1 MLRLPTLALPYP
13 RVIPNFFQLLLYGTF
28 GKIKFDLFLKNFKMT
43 MLAGLLI
50 RGGLRGCVEQVVR

>member
-13 RVIPNFFQLLLYGTF
+13 RVIPNFFQLLLYDTL

-50 RGGLRGCVEQVVR
+50 TRGIKGLCRTSG